1 MKNRKRWV
9 SAMAGVM
16 AAIMLLS
23 LILSL
28 IPTKVGAASSSEIR
42 KQISALKEEKK
53 EIDAQLKEVKSQ
65 LSANDDEIEGIVVR
79 KDAIDQEIQLLHQ
92 QVDNINYQVASYALL
107 IADKQDELDDAKIR
121 LDDLNEKNKER
132 LRAME
137 EEGELSYWSVIF
149 KANDFSDLLDRISMV
164 QEINAADQRRLK
176 EISKVAQ
183 QVAGVQAELVREKTE
198 LESVREELDAAEI
211 TLEAKRAEA
220 DRLLQD
226 LVAKGEAFEEL
237 IDESEELQSDLMKQ
251 IAQKEKDLKT
261 AEYKE
266 WLATYVPTTRPSGTD
281 TTPSTQA
288 PSSSGWIKPLKSYSL
303 TSPFGMRLHPIKK
316 KWLMHEG
323 IDMSAPQGTPI
334 YAAKSGKVTTT
345 SYQAGGAGYYV
356 SINHGDG
363 FSSIY
368 MHMTHYIVKPGNYVN
383 AGQVIG
389 YCGSTGTSTGPHLHF
404 SVYYNG
410 SAVNPA
416 IYINI

>member
-1 MKNRKRWV
+1 MKNRKPWV
-9 SAMAGVM
+9 SVMAGFL

-28 IPTKVGAASSSEIR
+28 IPTRAGAASSGEIR
-42 KQISALKEEKK
+42 KQISALKEDKK
-53 EIDAQLKEVKSQ
+53 EIDAKLKEIKGQ
-65 LSANDDEIEGIVVR
+65 LSANDDEIEGIVAQ

-92 QVDNINYQVASYALL
+92 QIDNINYQVAAYALL
-107 IADKQDELDDAKIR
+107 IADKQDELDDATYR
-121 LDDLNEKNKER
+121 LDDMNEKNKER

-137 EEGELSYWSVIF
+137 EEGAVSYWSVIF
-149 KANDFSDLLDRISMV
+149 KASSFSDLLDRISMV

-176 EISKVAQ
+176 EISEVAQ
-183 QVAGVQAELVREKTE
+183 QVSNVQAELVREKSD
-198 LESVREELDAAEI
+198 LESVKEELDAAEL
-211 TLEAKRAEA
+211 TLEDKRAEA
-220 DRLLQD
+220 DQLLQE
-226 LVAKGEAFEEL
+226 LIARGEEFEAL

-251 IAQKEKDLKT
+251 IAQKEKDLKA
-261 AEYKE
+261 AEYQE
-266 WLATYVPTTRPSGTD
+266 WLATYVPTTKPSGTD

-288 PSSSGWIKPLKSYSL
+288 PSSSGWIKPLKSYTI
-303 TSPFGMRLHPIKK
+303 TSPFGMRVHPISGVYK
-316 KWLMHEG
+316 MHEG
-323 IDMSAPQGTPI
+323 VDMSAPQGTPI

-389 YCGSTGTSTGPHLHF
+389 YVGSTGGSTGPHLHF
-404 SVYYNG
+404 GIAYNG
-410 SAVNPA
+410 SYVNPMN
-416 IYINI
+416 YI

>member
-9 SAMAGVM
+9 SVMAGVM
-16 AAIMLLS
+16 AAIMLLC

-28 IPTKVGAASSSEIR
+28 IPTKAGAASSGEIR
-42 KQISALKEEKK
+42 NQIAALKEEKK
-53 EIDAQLKEVKSQ
+53 EIDAKLKDVKGQLK
-65 LSANDDEIEGIVVR
+65 ANDDEIEGIVAN

-92 QVDNINYQVASYALL
+92 QVDNINSQVATYALL
-107 IADKQDELDDAKIR
+107 IADKQDELDDAKTR

-137 EEGELSYWSVIF
+137 EEGALSYWAVIF
-149 KANDFSDLLDRISMV
+149 KANSFSDLLDRISMV

-176 EISKVAQ
+176 EISAVAQ
-183 QVAGVQAELVREKTE
+183 QVSAVQAELVREKTE
-198 LESVREELDAAEI
+198 LEDVKEELDAAEI
-211 TLEAKRAEA
+211 ELEGKRAEA
-220 DRLLQD
+220 DRLLTE
-226 LVAKGEAFEEL
+226 LVARGEEFEEL
-237 IDESEELQSDLMKQ
+237 IDKSEDLQSDLMKQ
-251 IAQKEKDLKT
+251 IAQKEKDLKA

-288 PSSSGWIKPLKSYSL
+288 PSSSGWIKPLKSYTI
-303 TSPFGMRLHPIKK
+303 TSPFGMRIHPISK
-316 KWLMHEG
+316 KWKMHEG
-323 IDMSAPQGTPI
+323 VDLSAPQGTPI

-345 SYQAGGAGYYV
+345 SFQAGGAGYYV

-368 MHMTHYIVKPGNYVN
+368 MHMTHYIVKPGDYVN

-389 YCGSTGTSTGPHLHF
+389 YVGSTGGSTGPHLHF
-404 SVYYNG
+404 GISYNG
-410 SAVNPA
+410 TYVNPMN
-416 IYINI
+416 YI